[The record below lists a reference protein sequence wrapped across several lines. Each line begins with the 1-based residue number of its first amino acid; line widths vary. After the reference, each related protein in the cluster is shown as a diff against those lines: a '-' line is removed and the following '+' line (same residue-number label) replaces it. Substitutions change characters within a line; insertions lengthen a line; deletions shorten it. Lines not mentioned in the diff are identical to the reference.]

1 MADHPAANHPAANH
15 PAADEV
21 LRSLLDPADRGSPYP
36 YYHRLRELDPVH
48 RSTAPGLGGA
58 VVLTRYRDME
68 RVMRSP
74 RSYKDRRISPVYGAA
89 DDGPFSVMM
98 RGLLPAADPPD
109 HARRR
114 GLLQKAFTPRALQ
127 QLEGHVVDVA
137 DGLLDGLRQQG
148 PGADLVAH
156 FAYQLPVIVICEL
169 LGVPVADRHR
179 FVEWSRDFSLAGD
192 VSAVDAEVRR
202 RGDRAA
208 EEFDGYLRGLAGA
221 RRDRPE
227 DDLITRMV
235 EVTDGTVALSVE
247 DIVGLTFTLL
257 QAGHSTTSDLIG
269 MGTLALLRHPDQLA
283 LVRDDPEMA
292 KVAVEELI
300 RHDTPVHLTVYL
312 LGSRMVFEGGPAV
325 GGGQSEDV
333 VLDEDTLV
341 LLALAAGNHD
351 PDRFTDPDG
360 LDIRRDDVG
369 HLGFGFGAYHCLGSA
384 LARMEARVAFPKL
397 FGAFPDLRL
406 DVDPAD
412 VRYRPTLALHG
423 LEELP
428 VAW

>member
-1 MADHPAANHPAANH
+1 LVTGVQTCALPISPLRASRCRRPARRGVVRWWVGPAPPRVRPAWPREERNESARRPGSLSGPHPLLAGRPGPAADRGRGRPGLRRGRGGAAGHGGQRPDGRPDLPRGGDQRHRVAVADHPAANHPAANH

-179 FVEWSRDFSLAGD
+179 FV
-192 VSAVDAEVRR
+192 
-202 RGDRAA
+202 
-208 EEFDGYLRGLAGA
+208 
-221 RRDRPE
+221 
-227 DDLITRMV
+227 
-235 EVTDGTVALSVE
+235 
-247 DIVGLTFTLL
+247 
-257 QAGHSTTSDLIG
+257 
-269 MGTLALLRHPDQLA
+269 
-283 LVRDDPEMA
+283 
-292 KVAVEELI
+292 
-300 RHDTPVHLTVYL
+300 
-312 LGSRMVFEGGPAV
+312 
-325 GGGQSEDV
+325 
-333 VLDEDTLV
+333 
-341 LLALAAGNHD
+341 
-351 PDRFTDPDG
+351 
-360 LDIRRDDVG
+360 
-369 HLGFGFGAYHCLGSA
+369 
-384 LARMEARVAFPKL
+384 
-397 FGAFPDLRL
+397 
-406 DVDPAD
+406 
-412 VRYRPTLALHG
+412 
-423 LEELP
+423 
-428 VAW
+428 